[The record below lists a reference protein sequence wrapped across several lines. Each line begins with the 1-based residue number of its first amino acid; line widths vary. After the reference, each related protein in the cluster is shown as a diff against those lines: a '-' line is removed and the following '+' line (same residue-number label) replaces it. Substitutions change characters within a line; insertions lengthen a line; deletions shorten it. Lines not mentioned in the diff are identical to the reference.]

1 MIVYLISSS
10 TVLWTRDQTEHKT
23 DMVFRFTE
31 RVEDKQRNNNNN
43 NNNQIGVS
51 GGDNCHE
58 EKYSII

>member
-23 DMVFRFTE
+23 DIVLRFME
-31 RVEDKQRNNNNN
+31 RVENKQRNNNNKN
-43 NNNQIGVS
+43 KKIGVS

-58 EKYSII
+58 EK